1 MVDIQTLSI
10 VIGAASVVVAMVT
23 FIMNSRKEVKQ
34 REDQLIIQR
43 FQSYGIEHARSLMQ
57 LMRAADWDTVEDFN
71 KKYGWE
77 TNPEWTARFNHIFEF
92 YNLAGISLKR
102 GADPDLIFQLYREN
116 SIVILWERFLP
127 ITKWYRER
135 TNDQSH
141 REPFEYLYN
150 EAKKRHQTIQDY
162 YPR

>member
-23 FIMNSRKEVKQ
+23 FIMNSRKEAKQ
-34 REDQLIIQR
+34 REDQQIIQR
-43 FQSYGIEHARSLMQ
+43 FQSYDIEHARSIMQ
-57 LMRAADWDTVEDFN
+57 LMRAADWDTVEDWN

-92 YNLAGISLKR
+92 YNLAGISLMR
-102 GADPDLIFQLYREN
+102 GADPNLIFELYRAN
-116 SIVILWERFLP
+116 SIIILWERFLP
-127 ITKWYRER
+127 ITKSYRER
-135 TNDQSH
+135 TKDPSH
-141 REPFEYLYN
+141 RKPFEYLYN
-150 EAKKRHQTIQDY
+150 EAKKRHQTVQDY